1 MFRFLS
7 PVQTFVLAASLTVV
21 ACSGG
26 SSEKKSSTT
35 SGMLAPPSAVVGT
48 PLAKVNGFT
57 VGSSAFEVLS
67 QRKTPA
73 DGQAFS
79 TDEKREIVD
88 LTVTD
93 EVLFQEAFKKGL
105 YHDPKVRKI
114 MINLLL
120 REEVYGKVSNDD
132 FSDDDLTEY
141 FGTHKEEFVVPEK
154 VHVKRIFVAISN
166 QRPAPEAESIAKA
179 LFAQVSGAPDTF
191 RDVASESSDGPF
203 KRRGGDLGYISD
215 DGKPGIPSEVTNRAF
230 KMEVGEISEPFL
242 AAGGYNI
249 LSIPN
254 RRERLERTFEQ
265 MRGSVLRRMKN
276 DRYDSLSTEYV
287 DTLEEGSAIEVM
299 DAALENYTPIP
310 NARPSM
316 ALPTGGLPS
325 AVQPGALPVPIPD
338 AALEG
343 DEMAPSGEP
352 RTGDPIRDL
361 GDANDE
367 AREMLEE
374 ALNEE

>member
-1 MFRFLS
+1 
-7 PVQTFVLAASLTVV
+7 
-21 ACSGG
+21 
-26 SSEKKSSTT
+26 
-35 SGMLAPPSAVVGT
+35 
-48 PLAKVNGFT
+48 
-57 VGSSAFEVLS
+57 
-67 QRKTPA
+67 
-73 DGQAFS
+73 
-79 TDEKREIVD
+79 
-88 LTVTD
+88 
-93 EVLFQEAFKKGL
+93 
-105 YHDPKVRKI
+105 

>member
-1 MFRFLS
+1 
-7 PVQTFVLAASLTVV
+7 
-21 ACSGG
+21 
-26 SSEKKSSTT
+26 
-35 SGMLAPPSAVVGT
+35 MLAPPSAVVGT